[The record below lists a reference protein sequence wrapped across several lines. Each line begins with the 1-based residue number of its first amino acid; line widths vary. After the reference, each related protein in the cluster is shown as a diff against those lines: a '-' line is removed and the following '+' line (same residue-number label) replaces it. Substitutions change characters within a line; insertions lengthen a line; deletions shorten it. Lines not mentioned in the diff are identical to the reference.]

1 MKDVYLKIEEKNT
14 KIASNNSKNFVVN
27 VDKNGT
33 KVNNKTI
40 LFKTNFTK
48 AGFNFSNKTVLTK
61 EEIGAKAVAN
71 INYIGREKA
80 NENVE
85 NEEYSN
91 SYNLEK
97 KLTKEELEDIK
108 NELKNGV
115 GAMRRDVVSL
125 DFDKELSNK
134 EQLEIIREA
143 YKKFEEDTN
152 KRPSNVVINL
162 HTNTQHKHAH
172 ILVTGEEKDVSLNR
186 QQLQHFKL
194 ILANKTAEVLER
206 KGLENSL
213 ENYIKREEKGLER
226 LELYAKTKE
235 IINKIEKEIN
245 EKNEEKFKDF
255 AKNLNFTKEDL
266 DNFKEKQKIEGYK
279 HFINNNTKLTIE
291 QKAEKWENAEK
302 WEDKFNAKIDEN
314 FAEKFKDFKEEL
326 KLYNNKNTLNN
337 YFKEEQ
343 KTIIENIGTNLNIK
357 LKDLKEIKMEKALTL
372 AIEVKEKIELTINK
386 DLEEKFKTFT
396 KDLSFTKLEIL
407 KIEEQNKVKG
417 YKNYLLKSKQNLEKE
432 IEENKNGTEIWDKDY
447 REKLGEK
454 LEEKMEELNKKIE
467 KAEKWEEKV
476 NEKIDENLEERTQI
490 LKQKIEEFG
499 EKNLTIDKALAL
511 KNEEIEDKTLSLEQQ
526 IDKRIDGK
534 LDNKTYSFQH

>member
-14 KIASNNSKNFVVN
+14 KIASNNSKNFIVN

-48 AGFNFSNKTVLTK
+48 EGFNFSNKTVFTK
-61 EEIGAKAVAN
+61 KEIGAKAVAN

-80 NENVE
+80 NESVE

-108 NELKNGV
+108 NELKEGV
-115 GAMRRDVVSL
+115 GAMRRDVISL

-152 KRPSNVVINL
+152 KRPSNIIINL
-162 HTNTQHKHAH
+162 HTNTEHKHAH
-172 ILVTGEEKDVSLNR
+172 VLVVGEEKDVSLNR

-194 ILANKTAEVLER
+194 ILANKTAEVLEN
-206 KGLENSL
+206 KGLKNSL

-291 QKAEKWENAEK
+291 EKAKKWEKAEK

-326 KLYNNKNTLNN
+326 KLYNNKNNLNN
-337 YFKEEQ
+337 DFRETQ
-343 KTIIENIGTNLNIK
+343 KVVIAATGAKISI
-357 LKDLKEIKMEKALTL
+357 KDLKEIKMEKALTL
-372 AIEVKEKIELTINK
+372 AIEVKEKIELTISK

-396 KDLSFTKLEIL
+396 KDLNFTKADLLI
-407 KIEEQNKVKG
+407 IEEKNKVEG
-417 YKNYLLKSKQNLEKE
+417 YKNYLYKAKENLEKE
-432 IEENKNGTEIWDKDY
+432 ILENKNGVEIWEKDY

-467 KAEKWEEKV
+467 KAEKWEDKV
-476 NEKIDENLEERTQI
+476 NKKIDENLEERTQI

-526 IDKRIDGK
+526 IDKKIDGK